1 MLHVFI
7 ASCSDASTP
16 PLVEYV
22 DTGPKENVEGR
33 DGMEHVSSGEDQ
45 GQSLSQESSSSVSS
59 LGTGQSPS
67 PVSHLSE
74 EEHFPSL
81 DGPQTG
87 KNSMPSDDEESRP
100 QTGPTSEPNDDEKS
114 DDKGSN
120 GPQTGQSV
128 SFDQQSL
135 QSVGD
140 EEVLSFPVRNPQPT
154 GLLLSRSLPTE
165 NRARTAFAVPSVLF
179 TPSPAVPEPIPRL
192 HMDTDSQPPPPSP
205 LQSSTEQEFKSNPQT
220 GQSSVQTG
228 QTGLAGPSL
237 SSLSPHMF
245 TRSLKTGQ
253 HALRVTPLSSSLGDK
268 AMSSTGQSL
277 PTPPMQ
283 FSPKPHNSAWAG
295 LLQQLSASVPSSVSS
310 VPSPPKSIDSL
321 STELD
326 NESHSGGSSGPPS
339 AASAAMSTSAPI
351 PGHNWA
357 VPHDRLPS
365 NSSAASVPHP
375 SLTKDTDSLSDV
387 VNESQRADGSSG
399 PPSTA
404 ATSSASDIDDQ
415 LQGVSVMPASK
426 PVPVPHAGAPDV
438 VSSAILVV
446 PFSFGSLTDTEVYAS
461 PGNKDPAPH

>member
-1 MLHVFI
+1 MLHFFI

-22 DTGPKENVEGR
+22 DNGPKENVEGR
-33 DGMEHVSSGEDQ
+33 DGMEHVSSGDDQ
-45 GQSLSQESSSSVSS
+45 GQSLSQESSSSASS

-81 DGPQTG
+81 DGPQIG
-87 KNSMPSDDEESRP
+87 KKISMPSDDKESRP

-114 DDKGSN
+114 DDEGSN

-140 EEVLSFPVRNPQPT
+140 GQVLSSPVPNPQQT

-165 NRARTAFAVPSVLF
+165 NRARTAFPVPSVLF

-192 HMDTDSQPPPPSP
+192 HMDTDSRLPPPSL
-205 LQSSTEQEFKSNPQT
+205 LQSSTEQEFRSNPQT
-220 GQSSVQTG
+220 GQSPVQTG
-228 QTGLAGPSL
+228 LVGSSL

-253 HALRVTPLSSSLGDK
+253 YALRITPLSSSLGDK
-268 AMSSTGQSL
+268 TMSSTGQSL

-283 FSPKPHNSAWAG
+283 ISPKPHNPRWAG
-295 LLQQLSASVPSSVSS
+295 LQKQLSASVPSSVSS
-310 VPSPPKSIDSL
+310 VPSPPNSISSSL
-321 STELD
+321 STEL
-326 NESHSGGSSGPPS
+326 NSESHNGGSSGPPS

-375 SLTKDTDSLSDV
+375 SLTKDTDSLSNV
-387 VNESQRADGSSG
+387 VNESQRADGCSG

-404 ATSSASDIDDQ
+404 AASSASDIDDQ
-415 LQGVSVMPASK
+415 LQGVPVVPASK
-426 PVPVPHAGAPDV
+426 PVPIPHAGAPDV
-438 VSSAILVV
+438 VSSAILVE
-446 PFSFGSLTDTEVYAS
+446 PFSFGSLKDTEVYAS